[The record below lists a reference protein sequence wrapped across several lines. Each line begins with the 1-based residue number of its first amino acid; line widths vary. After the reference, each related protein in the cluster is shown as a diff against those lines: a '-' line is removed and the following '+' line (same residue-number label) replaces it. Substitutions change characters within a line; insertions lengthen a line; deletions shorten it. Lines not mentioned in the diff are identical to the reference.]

1 MLAIRVVVL
10 NPVHIKLFEFNLL
23 YLYDALYECF
33 KKNIFLYNTKTRLN
47 NKYT

>member
-10 NPVHIKLFEFNLL
+10 SSVHIKLFEFNLL
-23 YLYDALYECF
+23 YLYDVLYECF
-33 KKNIFLYNTKTRLN
+33 KKKYFSLQYKTRLN